1 MPDVKL
7 PDGERIP
14 DRRDAEDRR
23 QDGRRVSDRAPGLYT
38 LQAAVWAICGA
49 LVVLYLFLVALNAV
63 TPSKAPAATIV
74 VLVLAVIWLAHA
86 WRRLYSGGFVDRPD
100 RERRGF

>member
-1 MPDVKL
+1 MPDVTL

-14 DRRDAEDRR
+14 DRRDAGARR
-23 QDGRRVSDRAPGLYT
+23 EGGRRASDRAPGLYM
-38 LQAAVWAICGA
+38 LQAALWAICGA

-86 WRRLYSGGFVDRPD
+86 WRRLYSGGFVSRGD